1 MADYRDATIAAFA
14 GMENS
19 IRSLR
24 YLMLI
29 LAQMD
34 QNRTVSRS
42 EDGTAFQHFDSLD
55 ELNAQCFLIL
65 QAEER
70 MAALVE
76 EFDGCLEVLG
86 KGKEAAHGKG

>member
-1 MADYRDATIAAFA
+1 MADHRDATIAAFA

-19 IRSLR
+19 IRSMR

-70 MAALVE
+70 MAKLVE
-76 EFDGCLEVLG
+76 EFDGCLEVLS
-86 KGKEAAHGKG
+86 KGRGAANG